1 MTIDLHGSVGAS
13 SGAATEWESINWTT
27 IRATVRRLQMR
38 IAKAIRAQ
46 CHGKTKALQW
56 LLTHSHAAKLLAV
69 KRVTENKGHRT
80 PGVDGKVWRT
90 ARQKLEA
97 VEQLKRRGY
106 QPQPRRRTYI
116 TKKNGK
122 LRPLSIPTMLDRA
135 QEALHMQALQ
145 PVAETCADKNSYG
158 FREGRSCADAIGQCF
173 NALAKSYA
181 PVWVLEGDIKS
192 CFDEISHQWLL
203 DHSPMDRRVLH
214 QWLKAGFMENQRLF
228 PTTAGTPQGGIASPL
243 LANLTLDGME
253 QAIRASITPR
263 RDKVNFIRY
272 ADDFVVTAARKDIL
286 EQKVKPVI
294 VNFLRE
300 RGLQLSEEKTLI
312 THIQEGFNFLGQR
325 VRKYGEK
332 LLIKPTRQSVRSVL
346 DKARQRIGSC
356 HGMKAAV
363 LIHKLNPILRGW
375 ANYHR
380 HVVSKRTYHRIDY
393 YIAAMLWRWARR
405 EHPNKTRGWIKRRHF
420 AADPKGSFSVRTRDR
435 EGKERV
441 RNVCWLAQT
450 VIERHIK
457 VRGEATPY
465 DPVHVEYF
473 GKRRCFAWRTYPV
486 GKTRAFGAGK
496 DKIATQDAI
505 AHKPDCRITSA
516 EADLRK
522 ARAV

>member
-1 MTIDLHGSVGAS
+1 MTIDLHGSIGAS
-13 SGAATEWESINWTT
+13 SGRATEWESIDWTT
-27 IRATVRRLQMR
+27 VRAAVRRLQMR
-38 IAKAIRAQ
+38 IAKAIRQ
-46 CHGKTKALQW
+46 THHGKARALQW
-56 LLTHSHAAKLLAV
+56 LLTHSYAAKLLAV
-69 KRVTENKGHRT
+69 KRVTENKGHHT
-80 PGVDGKVWRT
+80 PGVDGKVWRSD
-90 ARQKLEA
+90 RQKLEA
-97 VEQLKRRGY
+97 LQHLKRRGY
-106 QPQPRRRTYI
+106 QPQPLRRTYL

-135 QEALHMQALQ
+135 QQALHTQALQ
-145 PVAETCADKNSYG
+145 PVAETCADNNSYG

-192 CFDEISHQWLL
+192 CFDEISHEWLL
-203 DHSPMDRRVLH
+203 DHIPMDRRVLH

-228 PTTAGTPQGGIASPL
+228 PTTAGTPQGGLASPL

-253 QAIRASITPR
+253 QAIRASIKPR

-272 ADDFVVTAARKDIL
+272 ADDFVVTAASKDRL

-294 VNFLRE
+294 VDFLRE
-300 RGLQLSEEKTLI
+300 RGLQLSAEKTLI
-312 THIQEGFNFLGQR
+312 THIAEGFNFLGQR

-356 HGMKAAV
+356 HGMKPAV
-363 LIHKLNPILRGW
+363 LIRKLNPILRGW

-380 HVVSKRTYHRIDY
+380 HVVSKKTYSRIDY
-393 YIAAMLWRWARR
+393 YLRVMLWRWARR
-405 EHPNKTRGWIKRRHF
+405 EHPNKSRGWIKRRYF
-420 AADPKGSFSVRTRDR
+420 SADPKGSFSVRTQDR

-441 RNVCWLAQT
+441 RKVCRMAQT

-457 VRGEATPY
+457 VRGQANPY
-465 DPVHVEYF
+465 EPVYVEYF
-473 GKRRCFAWRTYPV
+473 EKRRCFAWRTYPV
-486 GKTRAFGAGK
+486 GKARAFGAGP
-496 DKIATQDAI
+496 DKIATQDATEN
-505 AHKPDCRITSA
+505 KPDCRITSA

-522 ARAV
+522 A

>member
-1 MTIDLHGSVGAS
+1 MTIDLHGSIGAS
-13 SGAATEWESINWTT
+13 SGRNTPWESIDWTT
-27 IRATVRRLQMR
+27 IRAAVRRLQMR
-38 IAKAIRAQ
+38 IAKAIRETR
-46 CHGKTKALQW
+46 HGKARALQW
-56 LLTHSHAAKLLAV
+56 LLTHSYAAKLLAV
-69 KRVTENKGHRT
+69 KRVTENKGHNT
-80 PGVDGKVWRT
+80 PGVDGKVWRSD
-90 ARQKLEA
+90 RQKLEA
-97 VEQLKRRGY
+97 IQHLKRRGY
-106 QPQPRRRTYI
+106 QPQPLRRTYI

-135 QEALHMQALQ
+135 QQALHMSALQ

-192 CFDEISHQWLL
+192 CFDEISHKWLL
-203 DHSPMDRRVLH
+203 DHIPMDRRVLH

-253 QAIRASITPR
+253 QAIRASIKPR
-263 RDKVNFIRY
+263 QDKVNFIRY
-272 ADDFVVTAARKDIL
+272 ADDFVVTAARQDIL
-286 EQKVKPVI
+286 EQKVKPII
-294 VNFLRE
+294 VDFLQE
-300 RGLQLSEEKTLI
+300 RGLKLSEEKTLI
-312 THIQEGFNFLGQR
+312 THIAEGFNFLGQR

-363 LIHKLNPILRGW
+363 LIRKLNPILRGW

-380 HVVSKRTYHRIDY
+380 HVVSKKIYSRIDY
-393 YIAAMLWRWARR
+393 HIRVMLWRWARR
-405 EHPNKTRGWIKRRHF
+405 EHPNKSRGWIKRRYF
-420 AADPKGSFSVRTRDR
+420 STDPEGSFSVRTPDR
-435 EGKERV
+435 EGKERL
-441 RNVCWLAQT
+441 REVCQMAQI

-457 VRGEATPY
+457 VRGKADPY
-465 DPVHVEYF
+465 DPVYVKYF
-473 GKRRCFAWRTYPV
+473 EKRRCFAWRTYPV
-486 GKTRAFGAGK
+486 GKARAFEAGK
-496 DKIATQDAI
+496 DKIATQGI
-505 AHKPDCRITSA
+505 SENKPDCRITSA

-522 ARAV
+522 A